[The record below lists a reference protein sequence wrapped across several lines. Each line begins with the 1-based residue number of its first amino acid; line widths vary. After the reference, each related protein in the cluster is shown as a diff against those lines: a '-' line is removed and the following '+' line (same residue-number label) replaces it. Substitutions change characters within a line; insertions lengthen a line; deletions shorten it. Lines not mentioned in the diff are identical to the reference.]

1 MVSKNNKRVFLE
13 KTKKRVL
20 KYSIKKLSVG
30 VASVLIGVGLVLGT
44 TELVKAQDEISP
56 SSPLETAISSV
67 QVGDKVA
74 SGNTFQENPG
84 YTKNYNFSDLQF
96 SPQELTG
103 DTLKGNTIGFEVY
116 GKHNIAASTKNWEI
130 RLQLDERLAKYVEKI
145 QVDPKKG
152 IGSSR
157 RTFVRIN
164 DSLGRPTNIWKVN
177 YIRASDGL
185 FAGAETTDTQTAPNG
200 VITFE
205 KSLDEIF
212 KEIGIDNLKTDRLM
226 YRIYLVSHQ
235 DDDKIVPGIDSTGYF
250 LTDSDDFYNS
260 LDVSENNPDQFKH
273 GSVSAKYEKPNTQT
287 KDGSG
292 STGANGAIIL
302 DHKLTKNYN
311 FSYSS
316 SAKGTPWYANYKIDE
331 RLVPYVAGIQMHMVQ
346 ADKVTYDVSFESG
359 TKVADLAIERR
370 EGHENYGIGSITNND
385 LTKLIDFANASPRP
399 VVIRYVLQ
407 LTKPLDEILEDM
419 KATAQVEE
427 NKPFGEDFIFDSWL
441 SDTNKKL
448 IQNTYGTGYYYL
460 QDIDGDGNPD
470 DKEESGDTN
479 PYIGKPELEEV
490 YDVDT
495 TVKRKVFIH
504 ELAGTGHKAQLVDK
518 EGTVLAEKTIAPN
531 EKDGAPISDT
541 VEFEFTG
548 VDSSKLIAKDELK
561 IQIVSPGFD
570 KPEEGSTVIKES
582 PKAVDKQTVVV
593 GFKPDAK
600 ESIRN
605 NKNLPED
612 AEYSWKTEP
621 DTSNVTDSTKGIVTV
636 KIGNRTFDV
645 DVEFA
650 VKASQAMEND
660 ATYVPIT
667 TTPETTVQSGKP
679 TFDKPDVPL
688 AKDAF
693 SISDVYNKDFG
704 NASVDA
710 NTGIV
715 TFTPAKGVGES
726 EPITGT
732 IPIKIVYQD
741 GSVGTTDLAVTVSKD
756 IYENPGENIPAGY
769 HKVTFTAGEGTSI
782 ESGTTVFAVKDGVS
796 LPEDKLPVLK
806 AKDGYTD
813 AKWPEEATQPITA
826 DDTEFVSSATKLDD
840 IIENPG
846 DNIPAGY
853 HKVTF
858 TAGEGTSIESGT
870 TVFAVKDGV
879 SLPEDKLPVLKA
891 KDGYT
896 DAKWPEEATQPITAD
911 DTEFVSSATKL
922 DDIIENPGDNI
933 PAGYHKV
940 TFTAG
945 EGTSIESGTTVFAVK
960 DGVSLPEDKL
970 PVLKAKDGY
979 TDAKWPEEATQP
991 ITADDTEFVS
1001 SATKLDDIIENPG
1014 ENIPAGYHKV
1024 TFTAGE
1030 GTSIESGTTVF
1041 AVKDGVSLPED
1052 KLPVLKAKDG
1062 YTDAK
1067 WPEEAT
1073 QPITADDTE
1082 FVSSATKLDDI
1093 IENPGDNIPAGY
1105 HKVTFTAGEGTSIE
1119 SGTTVFAVKDGVS
1132 LPEDKLPVLKA
1143 KDGYTDAKWPEE
1155 ATQPI
1160 TADDT
1165 EFVSSATKLDD
1176 IIENPGENI
1185 PAGYHKVTFTAGEGT
1200 SIESGTTVFA
1210 VKDGVSLPEDKLPV
1224 LKAKD
1229 GYTDAKWPEEAT
1241 QPITAD
1247 DTEFVSSATK
1257 LDDKSDADKYNPEG
1271 QKVTTELNKE
1281 PDAFEGI
1288 KNKEDL
1294 PKDTKYTW
1302 KEKVDV
1308 SAAGNKKGTVVVTYP
1323 DGSSDEVEVDVTV
1336 TDNRSDADKYEP
1348 TVEGEKVEVGGTVD
1362 LTDNVTN
1369 LPTLPEGTTVT
1380 DVTPGGTIDT
1390 NTPGNYEG
1398 VIEVTYP
1405 DGTKDTVKVPV
1416 EVTDNRSDADKYE
1429 PTVEGE
1435 KVEVGG
1441 TVDLTDNV
1449 TNLPTLPEGTT
1460 VTDVTPGGTI
1470 DTNTP
1475 GNYEG
1480 VIEVTYPDGTKDTV
1494 KVPVEVTDN
1503 RSDADKYTPMVEGEK
1518 VEVGGT
1524 VDLTDNVT
1532 NLPTL
1537 PEGTTVTDVTPG
1549 GTIDTNTPGN
1559 YEGVIEV
1566 TYPDGTKDTVKVPVE
1581 VTDNRSDADKYTP
1594 MVEGEKVE
1602 VGGTVD
1608 LTDNVTNLP
1617 TLPEGTT
1624 VTDVTPGGTIDTN
1637 TPGNYEGV
1645 IEVTYPDGT
1654 KDTVKVPVEVTDN
1667 RSDADKYEPTVEGE
1681 KVEVGGTVD
1690 LTDNVTNL
1698 PALPEGTT
1706 VTDVTPGGT
1715 IDTNTPGNYEGVIE
1729 VTYPDGTKDTV
1740 KVPVEVTD
1748 NRSDADKYEPTVEGE
1763 KVEVG
1768 GTVDLT
1774 DNVTNLPTLPEGT
1787 TVTDVTPGG
1796 TIDTNTPGN
1805 YEGVIEVTYPDGTKD
1820 TVKVPVEVTDNRSD
1834 ADKYT
1839 PMVEGEKVEVGGT
1852 VDLTDNVT
1860 NLPTLPEGT
1869 TVTDVTPGGTID
1881 TNTPGNYEG
1890 VIEVTYPDGT
1900 KDTVKVPVE
1909 VTDNRSDA
1917 DKYEPTVEGEK
1928 VEVGGTVDLTDNV
1941 TNLPALPEGTTV
1953 TDVTPGGTID
1963 TNTPGNYEGVIEVT
1977 YPDGTKDTVKVP
1989 VEVTDN
1995 RSDADKYE
2003 PTVEGE
2009 KVEIGGTV
2017 DLTDNVTNLPA
2028 LPEGTTVTDVTP
2040 GGTIDTNTPGNY
2052 EGVIEVTYPDGT
2064 KDTVKVPVE
2073 VTDNR
2078 SNADKYNPEGQK
2090 VTTDLNKEPDAS
2102 EGIKNKED
2110 LPKGTTYAW
2119 KEKVDVSTAG
2129 NKKGTI
2135 VVTYPDGSSD
2145 EVEVDVTVTDTR
2157 SDADK
2162 YNPEGQ
2168 KVTTDLNKEPDA
2180 SEGIKNKEDLPKGTT
2195 YTWKEKVDVSTAGN
2209 KKGTVVVTYP
2219 DGSKEE
2225 VEVTISVVDKKAPN
2239 KPQVDPITEGDQI
2252 VTGKTEPNAEVT
2264 VTLPDGSQHHG
2275 TADKNGNFTVKVPKL
2290 EAGTK
2295 VIVTATDESGNT
2307 SEPTN
2312 VVVSSNKKD
2321 SGKNGS
2327 KGSKTDNQGSNSNQD
2342 KNRGKSQSSKVFP
2355 KTGES
2360 DSNIF
2365 TISGGLIL
2373 LGTLGLLGYKN
2384 RKKENE

>member
-495 TVKRKVFIH
+495 TVKGKVFIH

-922 DDIIENPGDNI
+922 DD
-933 PAGYHKV
+933 
-940 TFTAG
+940 
-945 EGTSIESGTTVFAVK
+945 
-960 DGVSLPEDKL
+960 
-970 PVLKAKDGY
+970 
-979 TDAKWPEEATQP
+979 
-991 ITADDTEFVS
+991 
-1001 SATKLDDIIENPG
+1001 
-1014 ENIPAGYHKV
+1014 
-1024 TFTAGE
+1024 
-1030 GTSIESGTTVF
+1030 
-1041 AVKDGVSLPED
+1041 
-1052 KLPVLKAKDG
+1052 
-1062 YTDAK
+1062 
-1067 WPEEAT
+1067 
-1073 QPITADDTE
+1073 
-1082 FVSSATKLDDI
+1082 
-1093 IENPGDNIPAGY
+1093 
-1105 HKVTFTAGEGTSIE
+1105 
-1119 SGTTVFAVKDGVS
+1119 
-1132 LPEDKLPVLKA
+1132 
-1143 KDGYTDAKWPEE
+1143 
-1155 ATQPI
+1155 
-1160 TADDT
+1160 
-1165 EFVSSATKLDD
+1165 
-1176 IIENPGENI
+1176 
-1185 PAGYHKVTFTAGEGT
+1185 
-1200 SIESGTTVFA
+1200 
-1210 VKDGVSLPEDKLPV
+1210 
-1224 LKAKD
+1224 
-1229 GYTDAKWPEEAT
+1229 
-1241 QPITAD
+1241 
-1247 DTEFVSSATK
+1247 
-1257 LDDKSDADKYNPEG
+1257 KSDADKYNPEG

-1348 TVEGEKVEVGGTVD
+1348 TVEGEKVEVGGTVA

-1369 LPTLPEGTTVT
+1369 LPT
-1380 DVTPGGTIDT
+1380 
-1390 NTPGNYEG
+1390 
-1398 VIEVTYP
+1398 
-1405 DGTKDTVKVPV
+1405 
-1416 EVTDNRSDADKYE
+1416 
-1429 PTVEGE
+1429 
-1435 KVEVGG
+1435 
-1441 TVDLTDNV
+1441 
-1449 TNLPTLPEGTT
+1449 
-1460 VTDVTPGGTI
+1460 
-1470 DTNTP
+1470 
-1475 GNYEG
+1475 
-1480 VIEVTYPDGTKDTV
+1480 
-1494 KVPVEVTDN
+1494 
-1503 RSDADKYTPMVEGEK
+1503 
-1518 VEVGGT
+1518 
-1524 VDLTDNVT
+1524 
-1532 NLPTL
+1532 
-1537 PEGTTVTDVTPG
+1537 
-1549 GTIDTNTPGN
+1549 
-1559 YEGVIEV
+1559 
-1566 TYPDGTKDTVKVPVE
+1566 
-1581 VTDNRSDADKYTP
+1581 
-1594 MVEGEKVE
+1594 
-1602 VGGTVD
+1602 
-1608 LTDNVTNLP
+1608 
-1617 TLPEGTT
+1617 
-1624 VTDVTPGGTIDTN
+1624 
-1637 TPGNYEGV
+1637 
-1645 IEVTYPDGT
+1645 
-1654 KDTVKVPVEVTDN
+1654 
-1667 RSDADKYEPTVEGE
+1667 
-1681 KVEVGGTVD
+1681 
-1690 LTDNVTNL
+1690 
-1698 PALPEGTT
+1698 
-1706 VTDVTPGGT
+1706 
-1715 IDTNTPGNYEGVIE
+1715 
-1729 VTYPDGTKDTV
+1729 
-1740 KVPVEVTD
+1740 
-1748 NRSDADKYEPTVEGE
+1748 
-1763 KVEVG
+1763 
-1768 GTVDLT
+1768 
-1774 DNVTNLPTLPEGT
+1774 
-1787 TVTDVTPGG
+1787 
-1796 TIDTNTPGN
+1796 
-1805 YEGVIEVTYPDGTKD
+1805 
-1820 TVKVPVEVTDNRSD
+1820 
-1834 ADKYT
+1834 
-1839 PMVEGEKVEVGGT
+1839 
-1852 VDLTDNVT
+1852 
-1860 NLPTLPEGT
+1860 
-1869 TVTDVTPGGTID
+1869 
-1881 TNTPGNYEG
+1881 
-1890 VIEVTYPDGT
+1890 
-1900 KDTVKVPVE
+1900 
-1909 VTDNRSDA
+1909 
-1917 DKYEPTVEGEK
+1917 
-1928 VEVGGTVDLTDNV
+1928 
-1941 TNLPALPEGTTV
+1941 
-1953 TDVTPGGTID
+1953 
-1963 TNTPGNYEGVIEVT
+1963 
-1977 YPDGTKDTVKVP
+1977 
-1989 VEVTDN
+1989 
-1995 RSDADKYE
+1995 
-2003 PTVEGE
+2003 
-2009 KVEIGGTV
+2009 
-2017 DLTDNVTNLPA
+2017 

>member
-1 MVSKNNKRVFLE
+1 
-13 KTKKRVL
+13 
-20 KYSIKKLSVG
+20 
-30 VASVLIGVGLVLGT
+30 
-44 TELVKAQDEISP
+44 
-56 SSPLETAISSV
+56 
-67 QVGDKVA
+67 
-74 SGNTFQENPG
+74 
-84 YTKNYNFSDLQF
+84 
-96 SPQELTG
+96 
-103 DTLKGNTIGFEVY
+103 
-116 GKHNIAASTKNWEI
+116 
-130 RLQLDERLAKYVEKI
+130 
-145 QVDPKKG
+145 
-152 IGSSR
+152 
-157 RTFVRIN
+157 
-164 DSLGRPTNIWKVN
+164 
-177 YIRASDGL
+177 
-185 FAGAETTDTQTAPNG
+185 
-200 VITFE
+200 
-205 KSLDEIF
+205 
-212 KEIGIDNLKTDRLM
+212 
-226 YRIYLVSHQ
+226 
-235 DDDKIVPGIDSTGYF
+235 
-250 LTDSDDFYNS
+250 
-260 LDVSENNPDQFKH
+260 
-273 GSVSAKYEKPNTQT
+273 
-287 KDGSG
+287 
-292 STGANGAIIL
+292 
-302 DHKLTKNYN
+302 
-311 FSYSS
+311 
-316 SAKGTPWYANYKIDE
+316 
-331 RLVPYVAGIQMHMVQ
+331 
-346 ADKVTYDVSFESG
+346 
-359 TKVADLAIERR
+359 
-370 EGHENYGIGSITNND
+370 
-385 LTKLIDFANASPRP
+385 
-399 VVIRYVLQ
+399 
-407 LTKPLDEILEDM
+407 
-419 KATAQVEE
+419 
-427 NKPFGEDFIFDSWL
+427 
-441 SDTNKKL
+441 
-448 IQNTYGTGYYYL
+448 
-460 QDIDGDGNPD
+460 
-470 DKEESGDTN
+470 
-479 PYIGKPELEEV
+479 
-490 YDVDT
+490 
-495 TVKRKVFIH
+495 
-504 ELAGTGHKAQLVDK
+504 
-518 EGTVLAEKTIAPN
+518 
-531 EKDGAPISDT
+531 
-541 VEFEFTG
+541 
-548 VDSSKLIAKDELK
+548 
-561 IQIVSPGFD
+561 
-570 KPEEGSTVIKES
+570 
-582 PKAVDKQTVVV
+582 
-593 GFKPDAK
+593 
-600 ESIRN
+600 
-605 NKNLPED
+605 
-612 AEYSWKTEP
+612 
-621 DTSNVTDSTKGIVTV
+621 
-636 KIGNRTFDV
+636 
-645 DVEFA
+645 
-650 VKASQAMEND
+650 
-660 ATYVPIT
+660 
-667 TTPETTVQSGKP
+667 
-679 TFDKPDVPL
+679 
-688 AKDAF
+688 
-693 SISDVYNKDFG
+693 
-704 NASVDA
+704 
-710 NTGIV
+710 
-715 TFTPAKGVGES
+715 
-726 EPITGT
+726 
-732 IPIKIVYQD
+732 
-741 GSVGTTDLAVTVSKD
+741 
-756 IYENPGENIPAGY
+756 
-769 HKVTFTAGEGTSI
+769 
-782 ESGTTVFAVKDGVS
+782 
-796 LPEDKLPVLK
+796 
-806 AKDGYTD
+806 
-813 AKWPEEATQPITA
+813 
-826 DDTEFVSSATKLDD
+826 
-840 IIENPG
+840 
-846 DNIPAGY
+846 
-853 HKVTF
+853 
-858 TAGEGTSIESGT
+858 
-870 TVFAVKDGV
+870 
-879 SLPEDKLPVLKA
+879 
-891 KDGYT
+891 
-896 DAKWPEEATQPITAD
+896 
-911 DTEFVSSATKL
+911 
-922 DDIIENPGDNI
+922 
-933 PAGYHKV
+933 
-940 TFTAG
+940 
-945 EGTSIESGTTVFAVK
+945 
-960 DGVSLPEDKL
+960 
-970 PVLKAKDGY
+970 
-979 TDAKWPEEATQP
+979 
-991 ITADDTEFVS
+991 
-1001 SATKLDDIIENPG
+1001 
-1014 ENIPAGYHKV
+1014 
-1024 TFTAGE
+1024 
-1030 GTSIESGTTVF
+1030 
-1041 AVKDGVSLPED
+1041 
-1052 KLPVLKAKDG
+1052 
-1062 YTDAK
+1062 
-1067 WPEEAT
+1067 
-1073 QPITADDTE
+1073 
-1082 FVSSATKLDDI
+1082 
-1093 IENPGDNIPAGY
+1093 
-1105 HKVTFTAGEGTSIE
+1105 
-1119 SGTTVFAVKDGVS
+1119 DGVS

-1503 RSDADKYTPMVEGEK
+1503 RSDADKY
-1518 VEVGGT
+1518 
-1524 VDLTDNVT
+1524 
-1532 NLPTL
+1532 
-1537 PEGTTVTDVTPG
+1537 
-1549 GTIDTNTPGN
+1549 
-1559 YEGVIEV
+1559 
-1566 TYPDGTKDTVKVPVE
+1566 
-1581 VTDNRSDADKYTP
+1581 
-1594 MVEGEKVE
+1594 
-1602 VGGTVD
+1602 
-1608 LTDNVTNLP
+1608 
-1617 TLPEGTT
+1617 
-1624 VTDVTPGGTIDTN
+1624 
-1637 TPGNYEGV
+1637 
-1645 IEVTYPDGT
+1645 
-1654 KDTVKVPVEVTDN
+1654 
-1667 RSDADKYEPTVEGE
+1667 
-1681 KVEVGGTVD
+1681 
-1690 LTDNVTNL
+1690 
-1698 PALPEGTT
+1698 
-1706 VTDVTPGGT
+1706 
-1715 IDTNTPGNYEGVIE
+1715 
-1729 VTYPDGTKDTV
+1729 
-1740 KVPVEVTD
+1740 
-1748 NRSDADKYEPTVEGE
+1748 
-1763 KVEVG
+1763 
-1768 GTVDLT
+1768 
-1774 DNVTNLPTLPEGT
+1774 
-1787 TVTDVTPGG
+1787 
-1796 TIDTNTPGN
+1796 
-1805 YEGVIEVTYPDGTKD
+1805 
-1820 TVKVPVEVTDNRSD
+1820 
-1834 ADKYT
+1834 
-1839 PMVEGEKVEVGGT
+1839 
-1852 VDLTDNVT
+1852 
-1860 NLPTLPEGT
+1860 
-1869 TVTDVTPGGTID
+1869 
-1881 TNTPGNYEG
+1881 
-1890 VIEVTYPDGT
+1890 
-1900 KDTVKVPVE
+1900 
-1909 VTDNRSDA
+1909 
-1917 DKYEPTVEGEK
+1917 EPTVEGEK

-2078 SNADKYNPEGQK
+2078 SNADKYNPEGQKVTTDLNKEPDASEGIKNKEDLPKGTTYAWKEKVDVSTAGNKKGTIVVTYPDGSSDEVEVDVTVTDTRSDADKYNPEGQK

>member
-495 TVKRKVFIH
+495 TVKGKVFIH

-693 SISDVYNKDFG
+693 SISDVYNKYFG

-756 IYENPGENIPAGY
+756 IYENPGE
-769 HKVTFTAGEGTSI
+769 
-782 ESGTTVFAVKDGVS
+782 
-796 LPEDKLPVLK
+796 
-806 AKDGYTD
+806 
-813 AKWPEEATQPITA
+813 
-826 DDTEFVSSATKLDD
+826 
-840 IIENPG
+840 
-846 DNIPAGY
+846 
-853 HKVTF
+853 
-858 TAGEGTSIESGT
+858 
-870 TVFAVKDGV
+870 
-879 SLPEDKLPVLKA
+879 
-891 KDGYT
+891 
-896 DAKWPEEATQPITAD
+896 
-911 DTEFVSSATKL
+911 
-922 DDIIENPGDNI
+922 NI

-1763 KVEVG
+1763 KVE
-1768 GTVDLT
+1768 
-1774 DNVTNLPTLPEGT
+1774 
-1787 TVTDVTPGG
+1787 
-1796 TIDTNTPGN
+1796 
-1805 YEGVIEVTYPDGTKD
+1805 
-1820 TVKVPVEVTDNRSD
+1820 
-1834 ADKYT
+1834 
-1839 PMVEGEKVEVGGT
+1839 
-1852 VDLTDNVT
+1852 
-1860 NLPTLPEGT
+1860 
-1869 TVTDVTPGGTID
+1869 
-1881 TNTPGNYEG
+1881 
-1890 VIEVTYPDGT
+1890 
-1900 KDTVKVPVE
+1900 
-1909 VTDNRSDA
+1909 
-1917 DKYEPTVEGEK
+1917 
-1928 VEVGGTVDLTDNV
+1928 
-1941 TNLPALPEGTTV
+1941 
-1953 TDVTPGGTID
+1953 
-1963 TNTPGNYEGVIEVT
+1963 
-1977 YPDGTKDTVKVP
+1977 
-1989 VEVTDN
+1989 
-1995 RSDADKYE
+1995 
-2003 PTVEGE
+2003 
-2009 KVEIGGTV
+2009 IGGTV

-2110 LPKGTTYAW
+2110 LPKGTTYA
-2119 KEKVDVSTAG
+2119 
-2129 NKKGTI
+2129 
-2135 VVTYPDGSSD
+2135 
-2145 EVEVDVTVTDTR
+2145 
-2157 SDADK
+2157 
-2162 YNPEGQ
+2162 
-2168 KVTTDLNKEPDA
+2168 
-2180 SEGIKNKEDLPKGTT
+2180 
-2195 YTWKEKVDVSTAGN
+2195 WKEKVDVSTAGN

>member
-1 MVSKNNKRVFLE
+1 
-13 KTKKRVL
+13 
-20 KYSIKKLSVG
+20 
-30 VASVLIGVGLVLGT
+30 
-44 TELVKAQDEISP
+44 
-56 SSPLETAISSV
+56 
-67 QVGDKVA
+67 
-74 SGNTFQENPG
+74 
-84 YTKNYNFSDLQF
+84 
-96 SPQELTG
+96 
-103 DTLKGNTIGFEVY
+103 
-116 GKHNIAASTKNWEI
+116 
-130 RLQLDERLAKYVEKI
+130 
-145 QVDPKKG
+145 
-152 IGSSR
+152 
-157 RTFVRIN
+157 
-164 DSLGRPTNIWKVN
+164 
-177 YIRASDGL
+177 
-185 FAGAETTDTQTAPNG
+185 
-200 VITFE
+200 
-205 KSLDEIF
+205 
-212 KEIGIDNLKTDRLM
+212 
-226 YRIYLVSHQ
+226 
-235 DDDKIVPGIDSTGYF
+235 
-250 LTDSDDFYNS
+250 
-260 LDVSENNPDQFKH
+260 
-273 GSVSAKYEKPNTQT
+273 
-287 KDGSG
+287 
-292 STGANGAIIL
+292 
-302 DHKLTKNYN
+302 
-311 FSYSS
+311 
-316 SAKGTPWYANYKIDE
+316 
-331 RLVPYVAGIQMHMVQ
+331 
-346 ADKVTYDVSFESG
+346 
-359 TKVADLAIERR
+359 
-370 EGHENYGIGSITNND
+370 
-385 LTKLIDFANASPRP
+385 
-399 VVIRYVLQ
+399 
-407 LTKPLDEILEDM
+407 
-419 KATAQVEE
+419 
-427 NKPFGEDFIFDSWL
+427 
-441 SDTNKKL
+441 
-448 IQNTYGTGYYYL
+448 
-460 QDIDGDGNPD
+460 
-470 DKEESGDTN
+470 
-479 PYIGKPELEEV
+479 
-490 YDVDT
+490 
-495 TVKRKVFIH
+495 
-504 ELAGTGHKAQLVDK
+504 
-518 EGTVLAEKTIAPN
+518 
-531 EKDGAPISDT
+531 
-541 VEFEFTG
+541 
-548 VDSSKLIAKDELK
+548 
-561 IQIVSPGFD
+561 
-570 KPEEGSTVIKES
+570 
-582 PKAVDKQTVVV
+582 
-593 GFKPDAK
+593 
-600 ESIRN
+600 
-605 NKNLPED
+605 
-612 AEYSWKTEP
+612 
-621 DTSNVTDSTKGIVTV
+621 
-636 KIGNRTFDV
+636 
-645 DVEFA
+645 
-650 VKASQAMEND
+650 
-660 ATYVPIT
+660 
-667 TTPETTVQSGKP
+667 
-679 TFDKPDVPL
+679 
-688 AKDAF
+688 
-693 SISDVYNKDFG
+693 
-704 NASVDA
+704 
-710 NTGIV
+710 
-715 TFTPAKGVGES
+715 
-726 EPITGT
+726 
-732 IPIKIVYQD
+732 
-741 GSVGTTDLAVTVSKD
+741 
-756 IYENPGENIPAGY
+756 
-769 HKVTFTAGEGTSI
+769 
-782 ESGTTVFAVKDGVS
+782 
-796 LPEDKLPVLK
+796 
-806 AKDGYTD
+806 
-813 AKWPEEATQPITA
+813 
-826 DDTEFVSSATKLDD
+826 
-840 IIENPG
+840 
-846 DNIPAGY
+846 
-853 HKVTF
+853 
-858 TAGEGTSIESGT
+858 
-870 TVFAVKDGV
+870 
-879 SLPEDKLPVLKA
+879 
-891 KDGYT
+891 
-896 DAKWPEEATQPITAD
+896 
-911 DTEFVSSATKL
+911 
-922 DDIIENPGDNI
+922 
-933 PAGYHKV
+933 
-940 TFTAG
+940 
-945 EGTSIESGTTVFAVK
+945 
-960 DGVSLPEDKL
+960 
-970 PVLKAKDGY
+970 
-979 TDAKWPEEATQP
+979 
-991 ITADDTEFVS
+991 
-1001 SATKLDDIIENPG
+1001 
-1014 ENIPAGYHKV
+1014 
-1024 TFTAGE
+1024 
-1030 GTSIESGTTVF
+1030 
-1041 AVKDGVSLPED
+1041 
-1052 KLPVLKAKDG
+1052 
-1062 YTDAK
+1062 
-1067 WPEEAT
+1067 
-1073 QPITADDTE
+1073 
-1082 FVSSATKLDDI
+1082 
-1093 IENPGDNIPAGY
+1093 
-1105 HKVTFTAGEGTSIE
+1105 
-1119 SGTTVFAVKDGVS
+1119 
-1132 LPEDKLPVLKA
+1132 A

-1348 TVEGEKVEVGGTVD
+1348 T
-1362 LTDNVTN
+1362 
-1369 LPTLPEGTTVT
+1369 
-1380 DVTPGGTIDT
+1380 
-1390 NTPGNYEG
+1390 
-1398 VIEVTYP
+1398 
-1405 DGTKDTVKVPV
+1405 
-1416 EVTDNRSDADKYE
+1416 
-1429 PTVEGE
+1429 
-1435 KVEVGG
+1435 
-1441 TVDLTDNV
+1441 
-1449 TNLPTLPEGTT
+1449 
-1460 VTDVTPGGTI
+1460 
-1470 DTNTP
+1470 
-1475 GNYEG
+1475 
-1480 VIEVTYPDGTKDTV
+1480 
-1494 KVPVEVTDN
+1494 
-1503 RSDADKYTPMVEGEK
+1503 
-1518 VEVGGT
+1518 
-1524 VDLTDNVT
+1524 
-1532 NLPTL
+1532 
-1537 PEGTTVTDVTPG
+1537 
-1549 GTIDTNTPGN
+1549 
-1559 YEGVIEV
+1559 
-1566 TYPDGTKDTVKVPVE
+1566 
-1581 VTDNRSDADKYTP
+1581 
-1594 MVEGEKVE
+1594 
-1602 VGGTVD
+1602 
-1608 LTDNVTNLP
+1608 
-1617 TLPEGTT
+1617 
-1624 VTDVTPGGTIDTN
+1624 
-1637 TPGNYEGV
+1637 
-1645 IEVTYPDGT
+1645 
-1654 KDTVKVPVEVTDN
+1654 
-1667 RSDADKYEPTVEGE
+1667 
-1681 KVEVGGTVD
+1681 
-1690 LTDNVTNL
+1690 
-1698 PALPEGTT
+1698 
-1706 VTDVTPGGT
+1706 
-1715 IDTNTPGNYEGVIE
+1715 
-1729 VTYPDGTKDTV
+1729 
-1740 KVPVEVTD
+1740 
-1748 NRSDADKYEPTVEGE
+1748 
-1763 KVEVG
+1763 
-1768 GTVDLT
+1768 
-1774 DNVTNLPTLPEGT
+1774 
-1787 TVTDVTPGG
+1787 
-1796 TIDTNTPGN
+1796 
-1805 YEGVIEVTYPDGTKD
+1805 
-1820 TVKVPVEVTDNRSD
+1820 
-1834 ADKYT
+1834 
-1839 PMVEGEKVEVGGT
+1839 VEGEKVEVGGT

>member
-30 VASVLIGVGLVLGT
+30 VASVLVGVGLVLGT
-44 TELVKAQDEISP
+44 TELVQAQDEISP
-56 SSPLETAISSV
+56 STPLETAISSV

-273 GSVSAKYEKPNTQT
+273 GSVSAKYEEPNTQT

-311 FSYSS
+311 FSYSA

-359 TKVADLAIERR
+359 KKVADLAIERR
-370 EGHENYGIGSITNND
+370 KDHENYGVGSITDND

-495 TVKRKVFIH
+495 TVKGKVFIH

-693 SISDVYNKDFG
+693 SILDVYNKDFG

-756 IYENPGENIPAGY
+756 IY
-769 HKVTFTAGEGTSI
+769 
-782 ESGTTVFAVKDGVS
+782 
-796 LPEDKLPVLK
+796 
-806 AKDGYTD
+806 
-813 AKWPEEATQPITA
+813 
-826 DDTEFVSSATKLDD
+826 
-840 IIENPG
+840 
-846 DNIPAGY
+846 
-853 HKVTF
+853 
-858 TAGEGTSIESGT
+858 
-870 TVFAVKDGV
+870 
-879 SLPEDKLPVLKA
+879 
-891 KDGYT
+891 
-896 DAKWPEEATQPITAD
+896 
-911 DTEFVSSATKL
+911 
-922 DDIIENPGDNI
+922 
-933 PAGYHKV
+933 
-940 TFTAG
+940 
-945 EGTSIESGTTVFAVK
+945 
-960 DGVSLPEDKL
+960 
-970 PVLKAKDGY
+970 
-979 TDAKWPEEATQP
+979 
-991 ITADDTEFVS
+991 
-1001 SATKLDDIIENPG
+1001 
-1014 ENIPAGYHKV
+1014 
-1024 TFTAGE
+1024 
-1030 GTSIESGTTVF
+1030 
-1041 AVKDGVSLPED
+1041 
-1052 KLPVLKAKDG
+1052 
-1062 YTDAK
+1062 
-1067 WPEEAT
+1067 
-1073 QPITADDTE
+1073 
-1082 FVSSATKLDDI
+1082 
-1093 IENPGDNIPAGY
+1093 
-1105 HKVTFTAGEGTSIE
+1105 
-1119 SGTTVFAVKDGVS
+1119 
-1132 LPEDKLPVLKA
+1132 
-1143 KDGYTDAKWPEE
+1143 
-1155 ATQPI
+1155 
-1160 TADDT
+1160 
-1165 EFVSSATKLDD
+1165 
-1176 IIENPGENI
+1176 ENPGENI

-1369 LPTLPEGTTVT
+1369 LPTVPEGTTVT
-1380 DVTPGGTIDT
+1380 DVTPDGTIDT

-1416 EVTDNRSDADKYE
+1416 EVTDN
-1429 PTVEGE
+1429 
-1435 KVEVGG
+1435 
-1441 TVDLTDNV
+1441 
-1449 TNLPTLPEGTT
+1449 
-1460 VTDVTPGGTI
+1460 
-1470 DTNTP
+1470 
-1475 GNYEG
+1475 
-1480 VIEVTYPDGTKDTV
+1480 
-1494 KVPVEVTDN
+1494 
-1503 RSDADKYTPMVEGEK
+1503 
-1518 VEVGGT
+1518 
-1524 VDLTDNVT
+1524 
-1532 NLPTL
+1532 
-1537 PEGTTVTDVTPG
+1537 
-1549 GTIDTNTPGN
+1549 
-1559 YEGVIEV
+1559 
-1566 TYPDGTKDTVKVPVE
+1566 
-1581 VTDNRSDADKYTP
+1581 
-1594 MVEGEKVE
+1594 
-1602 VGGTVD
+1602 
-1608 LTDNVTNLP
+1608 
-1617 TLPEGTT
+1617 
-1624 VTDVTPGGTIDTN
+1624 
-1637 TPGNYEGV
+1637 
-1645 IEVTYPDGT
+1645 
-1654 KDTVKVPVEVTDN
+1654 
-1667 RSDADKYEPTVEGE
+1667 
-1681 KVEVGGTVD
+1681 
-1690 LTDNVTNL
+1690 
-1698 PALPEGTT
+1698 
-1706 VTDVTPGGT
+1706 
-1715 IDTNTPGNYEGVIE
+1715 
-1729 VTYPDGTKDTV
+1729 
-1740 KVPVEVTD
+1740 
-1748 NRSDADKYEPTVEGE
+1748 
-1763 KVEVG
+1763 
-1768 GTVDLT
+1768 
-1774 DNVTNLPTLPEGT
+1774 
-1787 TVTDVTPGG
+1787 
-1796 TIDTNTPGN
+1796 
-1805 YEGVIEVTYPDGTKD
+1805 
-1820 TVKVPVEVTDNRSD
+1820 
-1834 ADKYT
+1834 
-1839 PMVEGEKVEVGGT
+1839 
-1852 VDLTDNVT
+1852 
-1860 NLPTLPEGT
+1860 
-1869 TVTDVTPGGTID
+1869 
-1881 TNTPGNYEG
+1881 
-1890 VIEVTYPDGT
+1890 
-1900 KDTVKVPVE
+1900 
-1909 VTDNRSDA
+1909 
-1917 DKYEPTVEGEK
+1917 
-1928 VEVGGTVDLTDNV
+1928 
-1941 TNLPALPEGTTV
+1941 
-1953 TDVTPGGTID
+1953 
-1963 TNTPGNYEGVIEVT
+1963 
-1977 YPDGTKDTVKVP
+1977 
-1989 VEVTDN
+1989 
-1995 RSDADKYE
+1995 
-2003 PTVEGE
+2003 
-2009 KVEIGGTV
+2009 
-2017 DLTDNVTNLPA
+2017 
-2028 LPEGTTVTDVTP
+2028 
-2040 GGTIDTNTPGNY
+2040 
-2052 EGVIEVTYPDGT
+2052 
-2064 KDTVKVPVE
+2064 
-2073 VTDNR
+2073 
-2078 SNADKYNPEGQK
+2078 
-2090 VTTDLNKEPDAS
+2090 
-2102 EGIKNKED
+2102 
-2110 LPKGTTYAW
+2110 
-2119 KEKVDVSTAG
+2119 
-2129 NKKGTI
+2129 
-2135 VVTYPDGSSD
+2135 
-2145 EVEVDVTVTDTR
+2145 R

-2209 KKGTVVVTYP
+2209 KKGIVVVTYP

-2225 VEVTISVVDKKAPN
+2225 VEVTISVEDKKAPN

-2264 VTLPDGSQHHG
+2264 VTLPNGSQYHG

-2312 VVVSSNKKD
+2312 VVVSSNEKD
-2321 SGKNGS
+2321 SEKAVS
-2327 KGSKTDNQGSNSNQD
+2327 KDNKTDNQGSKQN
-2342 KNRGKSQSSKVFP
+2342 KNRGKSSPQKQSSKAYP
-2355 KTGES
+2355 KTGEI

>member
-30 VASVLIGVGLVLGT
+30 VASVLVGVGLVLGT
-44 TELVKAQDEISP
+44 TELVQAQDEISP
-56 SSPLETAISSV
+56 STPLETAISSV

-200 VITFE
+200 VFTFE

-273 GSVSAKYEKPNTQT
+273 GSVSAKYEEPNTQT

-311 FSYSS
+311 FSYSA

-359 TKVADLAIERR
+359 KKVADLAIERR
-370 EGHENYGIGSITNND
+370 KDHENYGVGSITDND

-495 TVKRKVFIH
+495 TVKGKVFIH

-693 SISDVYNKDFG
+693 SILDVYNKDFG

-840 IIENPG
+840 
-846 DNIPAGY
+846 
-853 HKVTF
+853 
-858 TAGEGTSIESGT
+858 
-870 TVFAVKDGV
+870 
-879 SLPEDKLPVLKA
+879 
-891 KDGYT
+891 
-896 DAKWPEEATQPITAD
+896 
-911 DTEFVSSATKL
+911 
-922 DDIIENPGDNI
+922 
-933 PAGYHKV
+933 
-940 TFTAG
+940 
-945 EGTSIESGTTVFAVK
+945 
-960 DGVSLPEDKL
+960 
-970 PVLKAKDGY
+970 
-979 TDAKWPEEATQP
+979 
-991 ITADDTEFVS
+991 
-1001 SATKLDDIIENPG
+1001 
-1014 ENIPAGYHKV
+1014 
-1024 TFTAGE
+1024 
-1030 GTSIESGTTVF
+1030 
-1041 AVKDGVSLPED
+1041 
-1052 KLPVLKAKDG
+1052 
-1062 YTDAK
+1062 
-1067 WPEEAT
+1067 
-1073 QPITADDTE
+1073 
-1082 FVSSATKLDDI
+1082 
-1093 IENPGDNIPAGY
+1093 
-1105 HKVTFTAGEGTSIE
+1105 
-1119 SGTTVFAVKDGVS
+1119 
-1132 LPEDKLPVLKA
+1132 
-1143 KDGYTDAKWPEE
+1143 
-1155 ATQPI
+1155 
-1160 TADDT
+1160 
-1165 EFVSSATKLDD
+1165 
-1176 IIENPGENI
+1176 
-1185 PAGYHKVTFTAGEGT
+1185 
-1200 SIESGTTVFA
+1200 
-1210 VKDGVSLPEDKLPV
+1210 
-1224 LKAKD
+1224 
-1229 GYTDAKWPEEAT
+1229 
-1241 QPITAD
+1241 
-1247 DTEFVSSATK
+1247 
-1257 LDDKSDADKYNPEG
+1257 KSDADKYNPEG

-1281 PDAFEGI
+1281 PDASEGI

-1380 DVTPGGTIDT
+1380 DVTPDGTIDT

-1416 EVTDNRSDADKYE
+1416 EVTDN
-1429 PTVEGE
+1429 
-1435 KVEVGG
+1435 
-1441 TVDLTDNV
+1441 
-1449 TNLPTLPEGTT
+1449 
-1460 VTDVTPGGTI
+1460 
-1470 DTNTP
+1470 
-1475 GNYEG
+1475 
-1480 VIEVTYPDGTKDTV
+1480 
-1494 KVPVEVTDN
+1494 
-1503 RSDADKYTPMVEGEK
+1503 
-1518 VEVGGT
+1518 
-1524 VDLTDNVT
+1524 
-1532 NLPTL
+1532 
-1537 PEGTTVTDVTPG
+1537 
-1549 GTIDTNTPGN
+1549 
-1559 YEGVIEV
+1559 
-1566 TYPDGTKDTVKVPVE
+1566 
-1581 VTDNRSDADKYTP
+1581 
-1594 MVEGEKVE
+1594 
-1602 VGGTVD
+1602 
-1608 LTDNVTNLP
+1608 
-1617 TLPEGTT
+1617 
-1624 VTDVTPGGTIDTN
+1624 
-1637 TPGNYEGV
+1637 
-1645 IEVTYPDGT
+1645 
-1654 KDTVKVPVEVTDN
+1654 
-1667 RSDADKYEPTVEGE
+1667 
-1681 KVEVGGTVD
+1681 
-1690 LTDNVTNL
+1690 
-1698 PALPEGTT
+1698 
-1706 VTDVTPGGT
+1706 
-1715 IDTNTPGNYEGVIE
+1715 
-1729 VTYPDGTKDTV
+1729 
-1740 KVPVEVTD
+1740 
-1748 NRSDADKYEPTVEGE
+1748 
-1763 KVEVG
+1763 
-1768 GTVDLT
+1768 
-1774 DNVTNLPTLPEGT
+1774 
-1787 TVTDVTPGG
+1787 
-1796 TIDTNTPGN
+1796 
-1805 YEGVIEVTYPDGTKD
+1805 
-1820 TVKVPVEVTDNRSD
+1820 
-1834 ADKYT
+1834 
-1839 PMVEGEKVEVGGT
+1839 
-1852 VDLTDNVT
+1852 
-1860 NLPTLPEGT
+1860 
-1869 TVTDVTPGGTID
+1869 
-1881 TNTPGNYEG
+1881 
-1890 VIEVTYPDGT
+1890 
-1900 KDTVKVPVE
+1900 
-1909 VTDNRSDA
+1909 
-1917 DKYEPTVEGEK
+1917 
-1928 VEVGGTVDLTDNV
+1928 
-1941 TNLPALPEGTTV
+1941 
-1953 TDVTPGGTID
+1953 
-1963 TNTPGNYEGVIEVT
+1963 
-1977 YPDGTKDTVKVP
+1977 
-1989 VEVTDN
+1989 
-1995 RSDADKYE
+1995 
-2003 PTVEGE
+2003 
-2009 KVEIGGTV
+2009 
-2017 DLTDNVTNLPA
+2017 
-2028 LPEGTTVTDVTP
+2028 
-2040 GGTIDTNTPGNY
+2040 
-2052 EGVIEVTYPDGT
+2052 
-2064 KDTVKVPVE
+2064 
-2073 VTDNR
+2073 
-2078 SNADKYNPEGQK
+2078 
-2090 VTTDLNKEPDAS
+2090 
-2102 EGIKNKED
+2102 
-2110 LPKGTTYAW
+2110 
-2119 KEKVDVSTAG
+2119 
-2129 NKKGTI
+2129 
-2135 VVTYPDGSSD
+2135 
-2145 EVEVDVTVTDTR
+2145 R

-2209 KKGTVVVTYP
+2209 KKGIVVVTYP

-2225 VEVTISVVDKKAPN
+2225 VEVTISVEDKKAPN

-2264 VTLPDGSQHHG
+2264 VTLPNGSQYHG

-2312 VVVSSNKKD
+2312 VVVSSNEKD
-2321 SGKNGS
+2321 SEKAVS
-2327 KGSKTDNQGSNSNQD
+2327 KDNKTDNQGSKQN
-2342 KNRGKSQSSKVFP
+2342 KNRGKSSPQK
-2355 KTGES
+2355 
-2360 DSNIF
+2360 
-2365 TISGGLIL
+2365 LIL
-2373 LGTLGLLGYKN
+2373 RRERLIVISLLLVVV
-2384 RKKENE
+2384 

>member
-495 TVKRKVFIH
+495 TVKGKVFIH

-756 IYENPGENIPAGY
+756 IY
-769 HKVTFTAGEGTSI
+769 
-782 ESGTTVFAVKDGVS
+782 
-796 LPEDKLPVLK
+796 
-806 AKDGYTD
+806 
-813 AKWPEEATQPITA
+813 
-826 DDTEFVSSATKLDD
+826 
-840 IIENPG
+840 
-846 DNIPAGY
+846 
-853 HKVTF
+853 
-858 TAGEGTSIESGT
+858 
-870 TVFAVKDGV
+870 
-879 SLPEDKLPVLKA
+879 
-891 KDGYT
+891 
-896 DAKWPEEATQPITAD
+896 
-911 DTEFVSSATKL
+911 
-922 DDIIENPGDNI
+922 
-933 PAGYHKV
+933 
-940 TFTAG
+940 
-945 EGTSIESGTTVFAVK
+945 
-960 DGVSLPEDKL
+960 
-970 PVLKAKDGY
+970 
-979 TDAKWPEEATQP
+979 
-991 ITADDTEFVS
+991 
-1001 SATKLDDIIENPG
+1001 ENPG

-1503 RSDADKYTPMVEGEK
+1503 RSDADKY
-1518 VEVGGT
+1518 
-1524 VDLTDNVT
+1524 
-1532 NLPTL
+1532 
-1537 PEGTTVTDVTPG
+1537 
-1549 GTIDTNTPGN
+1549 
-1559 YEGVIEV
+1559 
-1566 TYPDGTKDTVKVPVE
+1566 
-1581 VTDNRSDADKYTP
+1581 
-1594 MVEGEKVE
+1594 
-1602 VGGTVD
+1602 
-1608 LTDNVTNLP
+1608 
-1617 TLPEGTT
+1617 
-1624 VTDVTPGGTIDTN
+1624 
-1637 TPGNYEGV
+1637 
-1645 IEVTYPDGT
+1645 
-1654 KDTVKVPVEVTDN
+1654 
-1667 RSDADKYEPTVEGE
+1667 
-1681 KVEVGGTVD
+1681 
-1690 LTDNVTNL
+1690 
-1698 PALPEGTT
+1698 
-1706 VTDVTPGGT
+1706 
-1715 IDTNTPGNYEGVIE
+1715 
-1729 VTYPDGTKDTV
+1729 
-1740 KVPVEVTD
+1740 
-1748 NRSDADKYEPTVEGE
+1748 
-1763 KVEVG
+1763 
-1768 GTVDLT
+1768 
-1774 DNVTNLPTLPEGT
+1774 
-1787 TVTDVTPGG
+1787 
-1796 TIDTNTPGN
+1796 
-1805 YEGVIEVTYPDGTKD
+1805 
-1820 TVKVPVEVTDNRSD
+1820 
-1834 ADKYT
+1834 
-1839 PMVEGEKVEVGGT
+1839 
-1852 VDLTDNVT
+1852 
-1860 NLPTLPEGT
+1860 
-1869 TVTDVTPGGTID
+1869 
-1881 TNTPGNYEG
+1881 
-1890 VIEVTYPDGT
+1890 
-1900 KDTVKVPVE
+1900 
-1909 VTDNRSDA
+1909 
-1917 DKYEPTVEGEK
+1917 
-1928 VEVGGTVDLTDNV
+1928 
-1941 TNLPALPEGTTV
+1941 
-1953 TDVTPGGTID
+1953 
-1963 TNTPGNYEGVIEVT
+1963 
-1977 YPDGTKDTVKVP
+1977 
-1989 VEVTDN
+1989 
-1995 RSDADKYE
+1995 E

>member
-103 DTLKGNTIGFEVY
+103 DTLKGNAIGFEVY

-495 TVKRKVFIH
+495 TVKGKVFIH

-1052 KLPVLKAKDG
+1052 KLPVL
-1062 YTDAK
+1062 
-1067 WPEEAT
+1067 E
-1073 QPITADDTE
+1073 
-1082 FVSSATKLDDI
+1082 
-1093 IENPGDNIPAGY
+1093 
-1105 HKVTFTAGEGTSIE
+1105 
-1119 SGTTVFAVKDGVS
+1119 
-1132 LPEDKLPVLKA
+1132 
-1143 KDGYTDAKWPEE
+1143 
-1155 ATQPI
+1155 
-1160 TADDT
+1160 
-1165 EFVSSATKLDD
+1165 
-1176 IIENPGENI
+1176 
-1185 PAGYHKVTFTAGEGT
+1185 
-1200 SIESGTTVFA
+1200 
-1210 VKDGVSLPEDKLPV
+1210 
-1224 LKAKD
+1224 AKD

-1503 RSDADKYTPMVEGEK
+1503 RSDADKYTPM
-1518 VEVGGT
+1518 
-1524 VDLTDNVT
+1524 
-1532 NLPTL
+1532 
-1537 PEGTTVTDVTPG
+1537 
-1549 GTIDTNTPGN
+1549 
-1559 YEGVIEV
+1559 
-1566 TYPDGTKDTVKVPVE
+1566 
-1581 VTDNRSDADKYTP
+1581 
-1594 MVEGEKVE
+1594 
-1602 VGGTVD
+1602 
-1608 LTDNVTNLP
+1608 
-1617 TLPEGTT
+1617 
-1624 VTDVTPGGTIDTN
+1624 
-1637 TPGNYEGV
+1637 
-1645 IEVTYPDGT
+1645 
-1654 KDTVKVPVEVTDN
+1654 
-1667 RSDADKYEPTVEGE
+1667 
-1681 KVEVGGTVD
+1681 
-1690 LTDNVTNL
+1690 
-1698 PALPEGTT
+1698 
-1706 VTDVTPGGT
+1706 
-1715 IDTNTPGNYEGVIE
+1715 
-1729 VTYPDGTKDTV
+1729 
-1740 KVPVEVTD
+1740 
-1748 NRSDADKYEPTVEGE
+1748 VEGE

>member
-495 TVKRKVFIH
+495 TVKGKVFIH

-922 DDIIENPGDNI
+922 DDIIENPG
-933 PAGYHKV
+933 
-940 TFTAG
+940 
-945 EGTSIESGTTVFAVK
+945 
-960 DGVSLPEDKL
+960 
-970 PVLKAKDGY
+970 
-979 TDAKWPEEATQP
+979 
-991 ITADDTEFVS
+991 
-1001 SATKLDDIIENPG
+1001 
-1014 ENIPAGYHKV
+1014 ENIPAGYR
-1024 TFTAGE
+1024 
-1030 GTSIESGTTVF
+1030 
-1041 AVKDGVSLPED
+1041 
-1052 KLPVLKAKDG
+1052 
-1062 YTDAK
+1062 
-1067 WPEEAT
+1067 
-1073 QPITADDTE
+1073 
-1082 FVSSATKLDDI
+1082 
-1093 IENPGDNIPAGY
+1093 
-1105 HKVTFTAGEGTSIE
+1105 
-1119 SGTTVFAVKDGVS
+1119 
-1132 LPEDKLPVLKA
+1132 
-1143 KDGYTDAKWPEE
+1143 
-1155 ATQPI
+1155 
-1160 TADDT
+1160 
-1165 EFVSSATKLDD
+1165 
-1176 IIENPGENI
+1176 
-1185 PAGYHKVTFTAGEGT
+1185 KVTFTAGEGT

-1429 PTVEGE
+1429 PT
-1435 KVEVGG
+1435 
-1441 TVDLTDNV
+1441 
-1449 TNLPTLPEGTT
+1449 
-1460 VTDVTPGGTI
+1460 
-1470 DTNTP
+1470 
-1475 GNYEG
+1475 
-1480 VIEVTYPDGTKDTV
+1480 
-1494 KVPVEVTDN
+1494 
-1503 RSDADKYTPMVEGEK
+1503 
-1518 VEVGGT
+1518 
-1524 VDLTDNVT
+1524 
-1532 NLPTL
+1532 
-1537 PEGTTVTDVTPG
+1537 
-1549 GTIDTNTPGN
+1549 
-1559 YEGVIEV
+1559 
-1566 TYPDGTKDTVKVPVE
+1566 
-1581 VTDNRSDADKYTP
+1581 
-1594 MVEGEKVE
+1594 
-1602 VGGTVD
+1602 
-1608 LTDNVTNLP
+1608 
-1617 TLPEGTT
+1617 
-1624 VTDVTPGGTIDTN
+1624 
-1637 TPGNYEGV
+1637 
-1645 IEVTYPDGT
+1645 
-1654 KDTVKVPVEVTDN
+1654 
-1667 RSDADKYEPTVEGE
+1667 
-1681 KVEVGGTVD
+1681 
-1690 LTDNVTNL
+1690 
-1698 PALPEGTT
+1698 
-1706 VTDVTPGGT
+1706 
-1715 IDTNTPGNYEGVIE
+1715 
-1729 VTYPDGTKDTV
+1729 
-1740 KVPVEVTD
+1740 
-1748 NRSDADKYEPTVEGE
+1748 
-1763 KVEVG
+1763 
-1768 GTVDLT
+1768 
-1774 DNVTNLPTLPEGT
+1774 
-1787 TVTDVTPGG
+1787 
-1796 TIDTNTPGN
+1796 
-1805 YEGVIEVTYPDGTKD
+1805 
-1820 TVKVPVEVTDNRSD
+1820 
-1834 ADKYT
+1834 
-1839 PMVEGEKVEVGGT
+1839 VEGEKVEVGGT

>member
-495 TVKRKVFIH
+495 TVKGKVFIH

-922 DDIIENPGDNI
+922 DDIIENPGD
-933 PAGYHKV
+933 
-940 TFTAG
+940 
-945 EGTSIESGTTVFAVK
+945 
-960 DGVSLPEDKL
+960 
-970 PVLKAKDGY
+970 
-979 TDAKWPEEATQP
+979 
-991 ITADDTEFVS
+991 
-1001 SATKLDDIIENPG
+1001 
-1014 ENIPAGYHKV
+1014 NIPAGYHKV

-1763 KVEVG
+1763 KVEIG

-1774 DNVTNLPTLPEGT
+1774 DNVTNLPALPEGT

>member
-30 VASVLIGVGLVLGT
+30 VASVLVGVGLVLGT

-56 SSPLETAISSV
+56 STPLETAISSV

-273 GSVSAKYEKPNTQT
+273 GSVSAKYEEPNTQT

-311 FSYSS
+311 FSYSA

-359 TKVADLAIERR
+359 KKVADLAIERR
-370 EGHENYGIGSITNND
+370 KDHENYGVGSITDND

-399 VVIRYVLQ
+399 VVVRYVLQ
-407 LTKPLDEILEDM
+407 LTKPLDEILKEM
-419 KATAQVEE
+419 KTAAQVEGNE
-427 NKPFGEDFIFDSWL
+427 PFGEDFIFDCWL

-495 TVKRKVFIH
+495 TVKGKVFIH

-518 EGTVLAEKTIAPN
+518 EGNVLAEKDIAPN
-531 EKDGAPISDT
+531 EKDGAPVSGT
-541 VEFEFTG
+541 VDFEFTG

-561 IQIVSPGFD
+561 VQIVSTGFD
-570 KPEEGSTVIKES
+570 KAEEGSTIIKES
-582 PKAVDKQTVVV
+582 PKAIDKQTVVV

-605 NKNLPED
+605 NQSLPD
-612 AEYSWKTEP
+612 NATYSWKTEP
-621 DTSNVTDSTKGIVTV
+621 DTSKATDNTKGVVTV
-636 KIGNRTFDV
+636 TIGNRTFDV
-645 DVEFA
+645 AVEFA
-650 VKASQAMEND
+650 VEASQAMENN
-660 ATYVPIT
+660 ATYDAIET
-667 TTPETTVQSGKP
+667 QPETTVQSGKP
-679 TFDKPDVPL
+679 KFDKDDVRLSNNPFAIDDTFDETQGKVTIDS
-688 AKDAF
+688 A
-693 SISDVYNKDFG
+693 
-704 NASVDA
+704 
-710 NTGIV
+710 TGEV
-715 TFTPAKGVGES
+715 TFTPEKGIGEDK
-726 EPITGT
+726 PTKVT
-732 IPIKIVYQD
+732 IPVSVTYED
-741 GSVGTTDLAVTVSKD
+741 GSVGKTELIVTVGK
-756 IYENPGENIPAGY
+756 G
-769 HKVTFTAGEGTSI
+769 
-782 ESGTTVFAVKDGVS
+782 
-796 LPEDKLPVLK
+796 
-806 AKDGYTD
+806 
-813 AKWPEEATQPITA
+813 
-826 DDTEFVSSATKLDD
+826 

-896 DAKWPEEATQPITAD
+896 DAKWPEEATQPIKAD

-922 DDIIENPGDNI
+922 DDIIENPGD
-933 PAGYHKV
+933 
-940 TFTAG
+940 
-945 EGTSIESGTTVFAVK
+945 
-960 DGVSLPEDKL
+960 
-970 PVLKAKDGY
+970 
-979 TDAKWPEEATQP
+979 
-991 ITADDTEFVS
+991 
-1001 SATKLDDIIENPG
+1001 
-1014 ENIPAGYHKV
+1014 
-1024 TFTAGE
+1024 
-1030 GTSIESGTTVF
+1030 
-1041 AVKDGVSLPED
+1041 
-1052 KLPVLKAKDG
+1052 
-1062 YTDAK
+1062 
-1067 WPEEAT
+1067 
-1073 QPITADDTE
+1073 
-1082 FVSSATKLDDI
+1082 
-1093 IENPGDNIPAGY
+1093 
-1105 HKVTFTAGEGTSIE
+1105 
-1119 SGTTVFAVKDGVS
+1119 
-1132 LPEDKLPVLKA
+1132 
-1143 KDGYTDAKWPEE
+1143 
-1155 ATQPI
+1155 
-1160 TADDT
+1160 
-1165 EFVSSATKLDD
+1165 
-1176 IIENPGENI
+1176 NI

-1281 PDAFEGI
+1281 PDASEAI
-1288 KNKEDL
+1288 KNKKDL

-1308 SAAGNKKGTVVVTYP
+1308 STAGNKKGTVVVKYP
-1323 DGSSDEVEVDVTV
+1323 DGSSDEVEVDVT
-1336 TDNRSDADKYEP
+1336 
-1348 TVEGEKVEVGGTVD
+1348 
-1362 LTDNVTN
+1362 
-1369 LPTLPEGTTVT
+1369 
-1380 DVTPGGTIDT
+1380 
-1390 NTPGNYEG
+1390 
-1398 VIEVTYP
+1398 
-1405 DGTKDTVKVPV
+1405 
-1416 EVTDNRSDADKYE
+1416 
-1429 PTVEGE
+1429 
-1435 KVEVGG
+1435 
-1441 TVDLTDNV
+1441 
-1449 TNLPTLPEGTT
+1449 
-1460 VTDVTPGGTI
+1460 
-1470 DTNTP
+1470 
-1475 GNYEG
+1475 
-1480 VIEVTYPDGTKDTV
+1480 
-1494 KVPVEVTDN
+1494 
-1503 RSDADKYTPMVEGEK
+1503 
-1518 VEVGGT
+1518 
-1524 VDLTDNVT
+1524 
-1532 NLPTL
+1532 
-1537 PEGTTVTDVTPG
+1537 
-1549 GTIDTNTPGN
+1549 
-1559 YEGVIEV
+1559 
-1566 TYPDGTKDTVKVPVE
+1566 
-1581 VTDNRSDADKYTP
+1581 
-1594 MVEGEKVE
+1594 
-1602 VGGTVD
+1602 
-1608 LTDNVTNLP
+1608 
-1617 TLPEGTT
+1617 
-1624 VTDVTPGGTIDTN
+1624 
-1637 TPGNYEGV
+1637 
-1645 IEVTYPDGT
+1645 
-1654 KDTVKVPVEVTDN
+1654 
-1667 RSDADKYEPTVEGE
+1667 
-1681 KVEVGGTVD
+1681 
-1690 LTDNVTNL
+1690 
-1698 PALPEGTT
+1698 
-1706 VTDVTPGGT
+1706 
-1715 IDTNTPGNYEGVIE
+1715 
-1729 VTYPDGTKDTV
+1729 
-1740 KVPVEVTD
+1740 
-1748 NRSDADKYEPTVEGE
+1748 
-1763 KVEVG
+1763 
-1768 GTVDLT
+1768 
-1774 DNVTNLPTLPEGT
+1774 
-1787 TVTDVTPGG
+1787 
-1796 TIDTNTPGN
+1796 
-1805 YEGVIEVTYPDGTKD
+1805 
-1820 TVKVPVEVTDNRSD
+1820 
-1834 ADKYT
+1834 
-1839 PMVEGEKVEVGGT
+1839 
-1852 VDLTDNVT
+1852 
-1860 NLPTLPEGT
+1860 
-1869 TVTDVTPGGTID
+1869 
-1881 TNTPGNYEG
+1881 
-1890 VIEVTYPDGT
+1890 
-1900 KDTVKVPVE
+1900 
-1909 VTDNRSDA
+1909 
-1917 DKYEPTVEGEK
+1917 
-1928 VEVGGTVDLTDNV
+1928 
-1941 TNLPALPEGTTV
+1941 
-1953 TDVTPGGTID
+1953 
-1963 TNTPGNYEGVIEVT
+1963 
-1977 YPDGTKDTVKVP
+1977 
-1989 VEVTDN
+1989 VTDN

-2017 DLTDNVTNLPA
+2017 DLTDNVTNLPT

-2040 GGTIDTNTPGNY
+2040 GGTIDTNTLGNY

-2078 SNADKYNPEGQK
+2078 SNAD
-2090 VTTDLNKEPDAS
+2090 
-2102 EGIKNKED
+2102 I
-2110 LPKGTTYAW
+2110 
-2119 KEKVDVSTAG
+2119 
-2129 NKKGTI
+2129 
-2135 VVTYPDGSSD
+2135 
-2145 EVEVDVTVTDTR
+2145 
-2157 SDADK
+2157 

-2264 VTLPDGSQHHG
+2264 VTLPDGSQYHG
-2275 TADKNGNFTVKVPKL
+2275 TADENGNFTVKVPKL

-2307 SEPTN
+2307 SEPTD
-2312 VVVSSNKKD
+2312 VVVSSNTKD
-2321 SGKNGS
+2321 SGKNDN
-2327 KGSKTDNQGSNSNQD
+2327 KGKTDNQGSNSNQD

-2355 KTGES
+2355 KTGEI

>member
-30 VASVLIGVGLVLGT
+30 VASVLVGVGLVLGT
-44 TELVKAQDEISP
+44 TELVQAQDEISP
-56 SSPLETAISSV
+56 STPLETAISSV

-273 GSVSAKYEKPNTQT
+273 GSVSAKYEEPNTQT

-311 FSYSS
+311 FSYSA

-359 TKVADLAIERR
+359 KKVADLAIERR
-370 EGHENYGIGSITNND
+370 KDHENYGVGSITDND

-495 TVKRKVFIH
+495 TVKGKVFIH

-693 SISDVYNKDFG
+693 SILDVYNKDFG

-846 DNIPAGY
+846 
-853 HKVTF
+853 
-858 TAGEGTSIESGT
+858 
-870 TVFAVKDGV
+870 
-879 SLPEDKLPVLKA
+879 
-891 KDGYT
+891 
-896 DAKWPEEATQPITAD
+896 
-911 DTEFVSSATKL
+911 
-922 DDIIENPGDNI
+922 
-933 PAGYHKV
+933 
-940 TFTAG
+940 
-945 EGTSIESGTTVFAVK
+945 
-960 DGVSLPEDKL
+960 
-970 PVLKAKDGY
+970 
-979 TDAKWPEEATQP
+979 
-991 ITADDTEFVS
+991 
-1001 SATKLDDIIENPG
+1001 

-1024 TFTAGE
+1024 
-1030 GTSIESGTTVF
+1030 I
-1041 AVKDGVSLPED
+1041 
-1052 KLPVLKAKDG
+1052 
-1062 YTDAK
+1062 
-1067 WPEEAT
+1067 
-1073 QPITADDTE
+1073 
-1082 FVSSATKLDDI
+1082 
-1093 IENPGDNIPAGY
+1093 
-1105 HKVTFTAGEGTSIE
+1105 
-1119 SGTTVFAVKDGVS
+1119 
-1132 LPEDKLPVLKA
+1132 
-1143 KDGYTDAKWPEE
+1143 
-1155 ATQPI
+1155 
-1160 TADDT
+1160 
-1165 EFVSSATKLDD
+1165 
-1176 IIENPGENI
+1176 
-1185 PAGYHKVTFTAGEGT
+1185 FTAGEGT

-1281 PDAFEGI
+1281 PDASEGI

-1380 DVTPGGTIDT
+1380 DVTPDGTIDT

-1416 EVTDNRSDADKYE
+1416 EVTDN
-1429 PTVEGE
+1429 
-1435 KVEVGG
+1435 
-1441 TVDLTDNV
+1441 
-1449 TNLPTLPEGTT
+1449 
-1460 VTDVTPGGTI
+1460 
-1470 DTNTP
+1470 
-1475 GNYEG
+1475 
-1480 VIEVTYPDGTKDTV
+1480 
-1494 KVPVEVTDN
+1494 
-1503 RSDADKYTPMVEGEK
+1503 
-1518 VEVGGT
+1518 
-1524 VDLTDNVT
+1524 
-1532 NLPTL
+1532 
-1537 PEGTTVTDVTPG
+1537 
-1549 GTIDTNTPGN
+1549 
-1559 YEGVIEV
+1559 
-1566 TYPDGTKDTVKVPVE
+1566 
-1581 VTDNRSDADKYTP
+1581 
-1594 MVEGEKVE
+1594 
-1602 VGGTVD
+1602 
-1608 LTDNVTNLP
+1608 
-1617 TLPEGTT
+1617 
-1624 VTDVTPGGTIDTN
+1624 
-1637 TPGNYEGV
+1637 
-1645 IEVTYPDGT
+1645 
-1654 KDTVKVPVEVTDN
+1654 
-1667 RSDADKYEPTVEGE
+1667 
-1681 KVEVGGTVD
+1681 
-1690 LTDNVTNL
+1690 
-1698 PALPEGTT
+1698 
-1706 VTDVTPGGT
+1706 
-1715 IDTNTPGNYEGVIE
+1715 
-1729 VTYPDGTKDTV
+1729 
-1740 KVPVEVTD
+1740 
-1748 NRSDADKYEPTVEGE
+1748 
-1763 KVEVG
+1763 
-1768 GTVDLT
+1768 
-1774 DNVTNLPTLPEGT
+1774 
-1787 TVTDVTPGG
+1787 
-1796 TIDTNTPGN
+1796 
-1805 YEGVIEVTYPDGTKD
+1805 
-1820 TVKVPVEVTDNRSD
+1820 
-1834 ADKYT
+1834 
-1839 PMVEGEKVEVGGT
+1839 
-1852 VDLTDNVT
+1852 
-1860 NLPTLPEGT
+1860 
-1869 TVTDVTPGGTID
+1869 
-1881 TNTPGNYEG
+1881 
-1890 VIEVTYPDGT
+1890 
-1900 KDTVKVPVE
+1900 
-1909 VTDNRSDA
+1909 
-1917 DKYEPTVEGEK
+1917 
-1928 VEVGGTVDLTDNV
+1928 
-1941 TNLPALPEGTTV
+1941 
-1953 TDVTPGGTID
+1953 
-1963 TNTPGNYEGVIEVT
+1963 
-1977 YPDGTKDTVKVP
+1977 
-1989 VEVTDN
+1989 
-1995 RSDADKYE
+1995 
-2003 PTVEGE
+2003 
-2009 KVEIGGTV
+2009 
-2017 DLTDNVTNLPA
+2017 
-2028 LPEGTTVTDVTP
+2028 
-2040 GGTIDTNTPGNY
+2040 
-2052 EGVIEVTYPDGT
+2052 
-2064 KDTVKVPVE
+2064 
-2073 VTDNR
+2073 
-2078 SNADKYNPEGQK
+2078 
-2090 VTTDLNKEPDAS
+2090 
-2102 EGIKNKED
+2102 
-2110 LPKGTTYAW
+2110 
-2119 KEKVDVSTAG
+2119 
-2129 NKKGTI
+2129 
-2135 VVTYPDGSSD
+2135 
-2145 EVEVDVTVTDTR
+2145 R

-2209 KKGTVVVTYP
+2209 KKGIVVVTYP

-2225 VEVTISVVDKKAPN
+2225 VEVTISVEDKKAPN

-2264 VTLPDGSQHHG
+2264 VTLPNGSQYHG

-2312 VVVSSNKKD
+2312 VVVSSNEKD
-2321 SGKNGS
+2321 SEKAVS
-2327 KGSKTDNQGSNSNQD
+2327 KDNKTDNQGSKQN
-2342 KNRGKSQSSKVFP
+2342 KNRGKSSPQKQSSKAYP
-2355 KTGES
+2355 KTGEI

>member
-495 TVKRKVFIH
+495 TVKGKVFIH

-1014 ENIPAGYHKV
+1014 E
-1024 TFTAGE
+1024 
-1030 GTSIESGTTVF
+1030 
-1041 AVKDGVSLPED
+1041 
-1052 KLPVLKAKDG
+1052 
-1062 YTDAK
+1062 
-1067 WPEEAT
+1067 
-1073 QPITADDTE
+1073 
-1082 FVSSATKLDDI
+1082 
-1093 IENPGDNIPAGY
+1093 NIPAGY

-1763 KVEVG
+1763 KVE
-1768 GTVDLT
+1768 
-1774 DNVTNLPTLPEGT
+1774 
-1787 TVTDVTPGG
+1787 
-1796 TIDTNTPGN
+1796 
-1805 YEGVIEVTYPDGTKD
+1805 
-1820 TVKVPVEVTDNRSD
+1820 
-1834 ADKYT
+1834 
-1839 PMVEGEKVEVGGT
+1839 
-1852 VDLTDNVT
+1852 
-1860 NLPTLPEGT
+1860 
-1869 TVTDVTPGGTID
+1869 
-1881 TNTPGNYEG
+1881 
-1890 VIEVTYPDGT
+1890 
-1900 KDTVKVPVE
+1900 
-1909 VTDNRSDA
+1909 
-1917 DKYEPTVEGEK
+1917 
-1928 VEVGGTVDLTDNV
+1928 
-1941 TNLPALPEGTTV
+1941 
-1953 TDVTPGGTID
+1953 
-1963 TNTPGNYEGVIEVT
+1963 
-1977 YPDGTKDTVKVP
+1977 
-1989 VEVTDN
+1989 
-1995 RSDADKYE
+1995 
-2003 PTVEGE
+2003 
-2009 KVEIGGTV
+2009 IGGTV

>member
-30 VASVLIGVGLVLGT
+30 VASVLVGVGLVLGT
-44 TELVKAQDEISP
+44 TELVQAQDEISP
-56 SSPLETAISSV
+56 STPLETAISSV

-273 GSVSAKYEKPNTQT
+273 GSVSAKYEEPNTQT

-311 FSYSS
+311 FSYSA

-359 TKVADLAIERR
+359 KKVADLAIERR
-370 EGHENYGIGSITNND
+370 KDHENYGVGSITDND

-495 TVKRKVFIH
+495 TVKGKVFIH

-693 SISDVYNKDFG
+693 SILDVYNKDFG

-840 IIENPG
+840 
-846 DNIPAGY
+846 
-853 HKVTF
+853 
-858 TAGEGTSIESGT
+858 
-870 TVFAVKDGV
+870 
-879 SLPEDKLPVLKA
+879 
-891 KDGYT
+891 
-896 DAKWPEEATQPITAD
+896 
-911 DTEFVSSATKL
+911 
-922 DDIIENPGDNI
+922 
-933 PAGYHKV
+933 
-940 TFTAG
+940 
-945 EGTSIESGTTVFAVK
+945 
-960 DGVSLPEDKL
+960 
-970 PVLKAKDGY
+970 
-979 TDAKWPEEATQP
+979 
-991 ITADDTEFVS
+991 
-1001 SATKLDDIIENPG
+1001 
-1014 ENIPAGYHKV
+1014 
-1024 TFTAGE
+1024 
-1030 GTSIESGTTVF
+1030 
-1041 AVKDGVSLPED
+1041 
-1052 KLPVLKAKDG
+1052 
-1062 YTDAK
+1062 
-1067 WPEEAT
+1067 
-1073 QPITADDTE
+1073 
-1082 FVSSATKLDDI
+1082 
-1093 IENPGDNIPAGY
+1093 
-1105 HKVTFTAGEGTSIE
+1105 
-1119 SGTTVFAVKDGVS
+1119 
-1132 LPEDKLPVLKA
+1132 
-1143 KDGYTDAKWPEE
+1143 
-1155 ATQPI
+1155 
-1160 TADDT
+1160 
-1165 EFVSSATKLDD
+1165 
-1176 IIENPGENI
+1176 
-1185 PAGYHKVTFTAGEGT
+1185 
-1200 SIESGTTVFA
+1200 
-1210 VKDGVSLPEDKLPV
+1210 
-1224 LKAKD
+1224 
-1229 GYTDAKWPEEAT
+1229 
-1241 QPITAD
+1241 
-1247 DTEFVSSATK
+1247 
-1257 LDDKSDADKYNPEG
+1257 KSDADKYNPEG

-1281 PDAFEGI
+1281 PDASEGI

-1380 DVTPGGTIDT
+1380 DVTPDGTIDT

-1416 EVTDNRSDADKYE
+1416 EVTDN
-1429 PTVEGE
+1429 
-1435 KVEVGG
+1435 
-1441 TVDLTDNV
+1441 
-1449 TNLPTLPEGTT
+1449 
-1460 VTDVTPGGTI
+1460 
-1470 DTNTP
+1470 
-1475 GNYEG
+1475 
-1480 VIEVTYPDGTKDTV
+1480 
-1494 KVPVEVTDN
+1494 
-1503 RSDADKYTPMVEGEK
+1503 
-1518 VEVGGT
+1518 
-1524 VDLTDNVT
+1524 
-1532 NLPTL
+1532 
-1537 PEGTTVTDVTPG
+1537 
-1549 GTIDTNTPGN
+1549 
-1559 YEGVIEV
+1559 
-1566 TYPDGTKDTVKVPVE
+1566 
-1581 VTDNRSDADKYTP
+1581 
-1594 MVEGEKVE
+1594 
-1602 VGGTVD
+1602 
-1608 LTDNVTNLP
+1608 
-1617 TLPEGTT
+1617 
-1624 VTDVTPGGTIDTN
+1624 
-1637 TPGNYEGV
+1637 
-1645 IEVTYPDGT
+1645 
-1654 KDTVKVPVEVTDN
+1654 
-1667 RSDADKYEPTVEGE
+1667 
-1681 KVEVGGTVD
+1681 
-1690 LTDNVTNL
+1690 
-1698 PALPEGTT
+1698 
-1706 VTDVTPGGT
+1706 
-1715 IDTNTPGNYEGVIE
+1715 
-1729 VTYPDGTKDTV
+1729 
-1740 KVPVEVTD
+1740 
-1748 NRSDADKYEPTVEGE
+1748 
-1763 KVEVG
+1763 
-1768 GTVDLT
+1768 
-1774 DNVTNLPTLPEGT
+1774 
-1787 TVTDVTPGG
+1787 
-1796 TIDTNTPGN
+1796 
-1805 YEGVIEVTYPDGTKD
+1805 
-1820 TVKVPVEVTDNRSD
+1820 
-1834 ADKYT
+1834 
-1839 PMVEGEKVEVGGT
+1839 
-1852 VDLTDNVT
+1852 
-1860 NLPTLPEGT
+1860 
-1869 TVTDVTPGGTID
+1869 
-1881 TNTPGNYEG
+1881 
-1890 VIEVTYPDGT
+1890 
-1900 KDTVKVPVE
+1900 
-1909 VTDNRSDA
+1909 
-1917 DKYEPTVEGEK
+1917 
-1928 VEVGGTVDLTDNV
+1928 
-1941 TNLPALPEGTTV
+1941 
-1953 TDVTPGGTID
+1953 
-1963 TNTPGNYEGVIEVT
+1963 
-1977 YPDGTKDTVKVP
+1977 
-1989 VEVTDN
+1989 
-1995 RSDADKYE
+1995 
-2003 PTVEGE
+2003 
-2009 KVEIGGTV
+2009 
-2017 DLTDNVTNLPA
+2017 
-2028 LPEGTTVTDVTP
+2028 
-2040 GGTIDTNTPGNY
+2040 
-2052 EGVIEVTYPDGT
+2052 
-2064 KDTVKVPVE
+2064 
-2073 VTDNR
+2073 
-2078 SNADKYNPEGQK
+2078 
-2090 VTTDLNKEPDAS
+2090 
-2102 EGIKNKED
+2102 
-2110 LPKGTTYAW
+2110 
-2119 KEKVDVSTAG
+2119 
-2129 NKKGTI
+2129 
-2135 VVTYPDGSSD
+2135 
-2145 EVEVDVTVTDTR
+2145 R

-2209 KKGTVVVTYP
+2209 KKGIVVVTYP

-2225 VEVTISVVDKKAPN
+2225 VEVTISVEDKKAPN

-2264 VTLPDGSQHHG
+2264 VTLPNGSQYHG

-2312 VVVSSNKKD
+2312 VVVSSNEKD
-2321 SGKNGS
+2321 SEKAVS
-2327 KGSKTDNQGSNSNQD
+2327 KDNKTDNQGSKQN
-2342 KNRGKSQSSKVFP
+2342 KNRGKSSPQKQSSKAYP
-2355 KTGES
+2355 KTGEI

>member
-495 TVKRKVFIH
+495 TVKGKVFIH

-846 DNIPAGY
+846 
-853 HKVTF
+853 
-858 TAGEGTSIESGT
+858 
-870 TVFAVKDGV
+870 
-879 SLPEDKLPVLKA
+879 
-891 KDGYT
+891 
-896 DAKWPEEATQPITAD
+896 
-911 DTEFVSSATKL
+911 
-922 DDIIENPGDNI
+922 
-933 PAGYHKV
+933 
-940 TFTAG
+940 
-945 EGTSIESGTTVFAVK
+945 
-960 DGVSLPEDKL
+960 
-970 PVLKAKDGY
+970 
-979 TDAKWPEEATQP
+979 
-991 ITADDTEFVS
+991 
-1001 SATKLDDIIENPG
+1001 
-1014 ENIPAGYHKV
+1014 
-1024 TFTAGE
+1024 
-1030 GTSIESGTTVF
+1030 
-1041 AVKDGVSLPED
+1041 
-1052 KLPVLKAKDG
+1052 
-1062 YTDAK
+1062 
-1067 WPEEAT
+1067 
-1073 QPITADDTE
+1073 
-1082 FVSSATKLDDI
+1082 
-1093 IENPGDNIPAGY
+1093 
-1105 HKVTFTAGEGTSIE
+1105 
-1119 SGTTVFAVKDGVS
+1119 
-1132 LPEDKLPVLKA
+1132 
-1143 KDGYTDAKWPEE
+1143 
-1155 ATQPI
+1155 
-1160 TADDT
+1160 
-1165 EFVSSATKLDD
+1165 
-1176 IIENPGENI
+1176 ENI

-1369 LPTLPEGTTVT
+1369 LPT
-1380 DVTPGGTIDT
+1380 
-1390 NTPGNYEG
+1390 
-1398 VIEVTYP
+1398 
-1405 DGTKDTVKVPV
+1405 
-1416 EVTDNRSDADKYE
+1416 
-1429 PTVEGE
+1429 
-1435 KVEVGG
+1435 
-1441 TVDLTDNV
+1441 
-1449 TNLPTLPEGTT
+1449 
-1460 VTDVTPGGTI
+1460 
-1470 DTNTP
+1470 
-1475 GNYEG
+1475 
-1480 VIEVTYPDGTKDTV
+1480 
-1494 KVPVEVTDN
+1494 
-1503 RSDADKYTPMVEGEK
+1503 
-1518 VEVGGT
+1518 
-1524 VDLTDNVT
+1524 
-1532 NLPTL
+1532 
-1537 PEGTTVTDVTPG
+1537 
-1549 GTIDTNTPGN
+1549 
-1559 YEGVIEV
+1559 
-1566 TYPDGTKDTVKVPVE
+1566 
-1581 VTDNRSDADKYTP
+1581 
-1594 MVEGEKVE
+1594 
-1602 VGGTVD
+1602 
-1608 LTDNVTNLP
+1608 
-1617 TLPEGTT
+1617 
-1624 VTDVTPGGTIDTN
+1624 
-1637 TPGNYEGV
+1637 
-1645 IEVTYPDGT
+1645 
-1654 KDTVKVPVEVTDN
+1654 
-1667 RSDADKYEPTVEGE
+1667 
-1681 KVEVGGTVD
+1681 
-1690 LTDNVTNL
+1690 
-1698 PALPEGTT
+1698 LPEGTT

>member
-495 TVKRKVFIH
+495 TVKGKVFIH

-693 SISDVYNKDFG
+693 SISDVYNKYFG

-756 IYENPGENIPAGY
+756 IYENPGE
-769 HKVTFTAGEGTSI
+769 
-782 ESGTTVFAVKDGVS
+782 
-796 LPEDKLPVLK
+796 
-806 AKDGYTD
+806 
-813 AKWPEEATQPITA
+813 
-826 DDTEFVSSATKLDD
+826 
-840 IIENPG
+840 
-846 DNIPAGY
+846 
-853 HKVTF
+853 
-858 TAGEGTSIESGT
+858 
-870 TVFAVKDGV
+870 
-879 SLPEDKLPVLKA
+879 
-891 KDGYT
+891 
-896 DAKWPEEATQPITAD
+896 
-911 DTEFVSSATKL
+911 
-922 DDIIENPGDNI
+922 NI

-1763 KVEVG
+1763 KVE
-1768 GTVDLT
+1768 
-1774 DNVTNLPTLPEGT
+1774 
-1787 TVTDVTPGG
+1787 
-1796 TIDTNTPGN
+1796 
-1805 YEGVIEVTYPDGTKD
+1805 
-1820 TVKVPVEVTDNRSD
+1820 
-1834 ADKYT
+1834 
-1839 PMVEGEKVEVGGT
+1839 
-1852 VDLTDNVT
+1852 
-1860 NLPTLPEGT
+1860 
-1869 TVTDVTPGGTID
+1869 
-1881 TNTPGNYEG
+1881 
-1890 VIEVTYPDGT
+1890 
-1900 KDTVKVPVE
+1900 
-1909 VTDNRSDA
+1909 
-1917 DKYEPTVEGEK
+1917 
-1928 VEVGGTVDLTDNV
+1928 
-1941 TNLPALPEGTTV
+1941 
-1953 TDVTPGGTID
+1953 
-1963 TNTPGNYEGVIEVT
+1963 
-1977 YPDGTKDTVKVP
+1977 
-1989 VEVTDN
+1989 
-1995 RSDADKYE
+1995 
-2003 PTVEGE
+2003 
-2009 KVEIGGTV
+2009 IGGTV

-2365 TISGGLIL
+2365 TISGG
-2373 LGTLGLLGYKN
+2373 
-2384 RKKENE
+2384 

>member
-495 TVKRKVFIH
+495 TVKGKVFIH

-693 SISDVYNKDFG
+693 SISDVYNKYFG

-756 IYENPGENIPAGY
+756 IYENPGE
-769 HKVTFTAGEGTSI
+769 
-782 ESGTTVFAVKDGVS
+782 
-796 LPEDKLPVLK
+796 
-806 AKDGYTD
+806 
-813 AKWPEEATQPITA
+813 
-826 DDTEFVSSATKLDD
+826 
-840 IIENPG
+840 
-846 DNIPAGY
+846 
-853 HKVTF
+853 
-858 TAGEGTSIESGT
+858 
-870 TVFAVKDGV
+870 
-879 SLPEDKLPVLKA
+879 
-891 KDGYT
+891 
-896 DAKWPEEATQPITAD
+896 
-911 DTEFVSSATKL
+911 
-922 DDIIENPGDNI
+922 NI

-1093 IENPGDNIPAGY
+1093 IENPGENIPAGY

-1323 DGSSDEVEVDVTV
+1323 DGSSDEVEVDVT
-1336 TDNRSDADKYEP
+1336 
-1348 TVEGEKVEVGGTVD
+1348 
-1362 LTDNVTN
+1362 
-1369 LPTLPEGTTVT
+1369 
-1380 DVTPGGTIDT
+1380 
-1390 NTPGNYEG
+1390 
-1398 VIEVTYP
+1398 
-1405 DGTKDTVKVPV
+1405 
-1416 EVTDNRSDADKYE
+1416 
-1429 PTVEGE
+1429 
-1435 KVEVGG
+1435 
-1441 TVDLTDNV
+1441 
-1449 TNLPTLPEGTT
+1449 
-1460 VTDVTPGGTI
+1460 
-1470 DTNTP
+1470 
-1475 GNYEG
+1475 
-1480 VIEVTYPDGTKDTV
+1480 
-1494 KVPVEVTDN
+1494 
-1503 RSDADKYTPMVEGEK
+1503 
-1518 VEVGGT
+1518 
-1524 VDLTDNVT
+1524 
-1532 NLPTL
+1532 
-1537 PEGTTVTDVTPG
+1537 
-1549 GTIDTNTPGN
+1549 
-1559 YEGVIEV
+1559 
-1566 TYPDGTKDTVKVPVE
+1566 
-1581 VTDNRSDADKYTP
+1581 
-1594 MVEGEKVE
+1594 
-1602 VGGTVD
+1602 
-1608 LTDNVTNLP
+1608 
-1617 TLPEGTT
+1617 
-1624 VTDVTPGGTIDTN
+1624 
-1637 TPGNYEGV
+1637 
-1645 IEVTYPDGT
+1645 
-1654 KDTVKVPVEVTDN
+1654 
-1667 RSDADKYEPTVEGE
+1667 
-1681 KVEVGGTVD
+1681 
-1690 LTDNVTNL
+1690 
-1698 PALPEGTT
+1698 
-1706 VTDVTPGGT
+1706 
-1715 IDTNTPGNYEGVIE
+1715 
-1729 VTYPDGTKDTV
+1729 
-1740 KVPVEVTD
+1740 VTD

>member
-495 TVKRKVFIH
+495 TVKGKVFIH

-922 DDIIENPGDNI
+922 DD
-933 PAGYHKV
+933 
-940 TFTAG
+940 
-945 EGTSIESGTTVFAVK
+945 
-960 DGVSLPEDKL
+960 
-970 PVLKAKDGY
+970 
-979 TDAKWPEEATQP
+979 
-991 ITADDTEFVS
+991 
-1001 SATKLDDIIENPG
+1001 
-1014 ENIPAGYHKV
+1014 
-1024 TFTAGE
+1024 
-1030 GTSIESGTTVF
+1030 
-1041 AVKDGVSLPED
+1041 
-1052 KLPVLKAKDG
+1052 
-1062 YTDAK
+1062 
-1067 WPEEAT
+1067 
-1073 QPITADDTE
+1073 
-1082 FVSSATKLDDI
+1082 
-1093 IENPGDNIPAGY
+1093 
-1105 HKVTFTAGEGTSIE
+1105 
-1119 SGTTVFAVKDGVS
+1119 
-1132 LPEDKLPVLKA
+1132 
-1143 KDGYTDAKWPEE
+1143 
-1155 ATQPI
+1155 
-1160 TADDT
+1160 
-1165 EFVSSATKLDD
+1165 
-1176 IIENPGENI
+1176 
-1185 PAGYHKVTFTAGEGT
+1185 
-1200 SIESGTTVFA
+1200 
-1210 VKDGVSLPEDKLPV
+1210 
-1224 LKAKD
+1224 
-1229 GYTDAKWPEEAT
+1229 
-1241 QPITAD
+1241 
-1247 DTEFVSSATK
+1247 
-1257 LDDKSDADKYNPEG
+1257 KSDADKYNPEG

-1369 LPTLPEGTTVT
+1369 LPT
-1380 DVTPGGTIDT
+1380 
-1390 NTPGNYEG
+1390 
-1398 VIEVTYP
+1398 
-1405 DGTKDTVKVPV
+1405 
-1416 EVTDNRSDADKYE
+1416 
-1429 PTVEGE
+1429 
-1435 KVEVGG
+1435 
-1441 TVDLTDNV
+1441 
-1449 TNLPTLPEGTT
+1449 
-1460 VTDVTPGGTI
+1460 
-1470 DTNTP
+1470 
-1475 GNYEG
+1475 
-1480 VIEVTYPDGTKDTV
+1480 
-1494 KVPVEVTDN
+1494 
-1503 RSDADKYTPMVEGEK
+1503 
-1518 VEVGGT
+1518 
-1524 VDLTDNVT
+1524 
-1532 NLPTL
+1532 
-1537 PEGTTVTDVTPG
+1537 
-1549 GTIDTNTPGN
+1549 
-1559 YEGVIEV
+1559 
-1566 TYPDGTKDTVKVPVE
+1566 
-1581 VTDNRSDADKYTP
+1581 
-1594 MVEGEKVE
+1594 
-1602 VGGTVD
+1602 
-1608 LTDNVTNLP
+1608 
-1617 TLPEGTT
+1617 
-1624 VTDVTPGGTIDTN
+1624 
-1637 TPGNYEGV
+1637 
-1645 IEVTYPDGT
+1645 
-1654 KDTVKVPVEVTDN
+1654 
-1667 RSDADKYEPTVEGE
+1667 
-1681 KVEVGGTVD
+1681 
-1690 LTDNVTNL
+1690 
-1698 PALPEGTT
+1698 
-1706 VTDVTPGGT
+1706 
-1715 IDTNTPGNYEGVIE
+1715 
-1729 VTYPDGTKDTV
+1729 
-1740 KVPVEVTD
+1740 
-1748 NRSDADKYEPTVEGE
+1748 
-1763 KVEVG
+1763 
-1768 GTVDLT
+1768 
-1774 DNVTNLPTLPEGT
+1774 
-1787 TVTDVTPGG
+1787 
-1796 TIDTNTPGN
+1796 
-1805 YEGVIEVTYPDGTKD
+1805 
-1820 TVKVPVEVTDNRSD
+1820 
-1834 ADKYT
+1834 
-1839 PMVEGEKVEVGGT
+1839 
-1852 VDLTDNVT
+1852 
-1860 NLPTLPEGT
+1860 
-1869 TVTDVTPGGTID
+1869 
-1881 TNTPGNYEG
+1881 
-1890 VIEVTYPDGT
+1890 
-1900 KDTVKVPVE
+1900 
-1909 VTDNRSDA
+1909 
-1917 DKYEPTVEGEK
+1917 
-1928 VEVGGTVDLTDNV
+1928 
-1941 TNLPALPEGTTV
+1941 
-1953 TDVTPGGTID
+1953 
-1963 TNTPGNYEGVIEVT
+1963 
-1977 YPDGTKDTVKVP
+1977 
-1989 VEVTDN
+1989 
-1995 RSDADKYE
+1995 
-2003 PTVEGE
+2003 
-2009 KVEIGGTV
+2009 
-2017 DLTDNVTNLPA
+2017 

>member
-495 TVKRKVFIH
+495 TVKGKVFIH

-693 SISDVYNKDFG
+693 SISDVYNKYFG

-756 IYENPGENIPAGY
+756 IYENPGE
-769 HKVTFTAGEGTSI
+769 
-782 ESGTTVFAVKDGVS
+782 
-796 LPEDKLPVLK
+796 
-806 AKDGYTD
+806 
-813 AKWPEEATQPITA
+813 
-826 DDTEFVSSATKLDD
+826 
-840 IIENPG
+840 
-846 DNIPAGY
+846 
-853 HKVTF
+853 
-858 TAGEGTSIESGT
+858 
-870 TVFAVKDGV
+870 
-879 SLPEDKLPVLKA
+879 
-891 KDGYT
+891 
-896 DAKWPEEATQPITAD
+896 
-911 DTEFVSSATKL
+911 
-922 DDIIENPGDNI
+922 
-933 PAGYHKV
+933 
-940 TFTAG
+940 
-945 EGTSIESGTTVFAVK
+945 
-960 DGVSLPEDKL
+960 
-970 PVLKAKDGY
+970 
-979 TDAKWPEEATQP
+979 
-991 ITADDTEFVS
+991 
-1001 SATKLDDIIENPG
+1001 
-1014 ENIPAGYHKV
+1014 
-1024 TFTAGE
+1024 
-1030 GTSIESGTTVF
+1030 
-1041 AVKDGVSLPED
+1041 
-1052 KLPVLKAKDG
+1052 
-1062 YTDAK
+1062 
-1067 WPEEAT
+1067 
-1073 QPITADDTE
+1073 
-1082 FVSSATKLDDI
+1082 
-1093 IENPGDNIPAGY
+1093 NIPAGY

-1416 EVTDNRSDADKYE
+1416 EVTDNRSDADKY
-1429 PTVEGE
+1429 
-1435 KVEVGG
+1435 
-1441 TVDLTDNV
+1441 
-1449 TNLPTLPEGTT
+1449 
-1460 VTDVTPGGTI
+1460 
-1470 DTNTP
+1470 
-1475 GNYEG
+1475 
-1480 VIEVTYPDGTKDTV
+1480 
-1494 KVPVEVTDN
+1494 
-1503 RSDADKYTPMVEGEK
+1503 TPMVEGEK

-1532 NLPTL
+1532 NLPT
-1537 PEGTTVTDVTPG
+1537 
-1549 GTIDTNTPGN
+1549 
-1559 YEGVIEV
+1559 
-1566 TYPDGTKDTVKVPVE
+1566 
-1581 VTDNRSDADKYTP
+1581 
-1594 MVEGEKVE
+1594 
-1602 VGGTVD
+1602 
-1608 LTDNVTNLP
+1608 
-1617 TLPEGTT
+1617 
-1624 VTDVTPGGTIDTN
+1624 
-1637 TPGNYEGV
+1637 
-1645 IEVTYPDGT
+1645 
-1654 KDTVKVPVEVTDN
+1654 
-1667 RSDADKYEPTVEGE
+1667 
-1681 KVEVGGTVD
+1681 
-1690 LTDNVTNL
+1690 
-1698 PALPEGTT
+1698 
-1706 VTDVTPGGT
+1706 
-1715 IDTNTPGNYEGVIE
+1715 
-1729 VTYPDGTKDTV
+1729 
-1740 KVPVEVTD
+1740 
-1748 NRSDADKYEPTVEGE
+1748 
-1763 KVEVG
+1763 
-1768 GTVDLT
+1768 
-1774 DNVTNLPTLPEGT
+1774 
-1787 TVTDVTPGG
+1787 
-1796 TIDTNTPGN
+1796 
-1805 YEGVIEVTYPDGTKD
+1805 
-1820 TVKVPVEVTDNRSD
+1820 
-1834 ADKYT
+1834 
-1839 PMVEGEKVEVGGT
+1839 
-1852 VDLTDNVT
+1852 
-1860 NLPTLPEGT
+1860 
-1869 TVTDVTPGGTID
+1869 
-1881 TNTPGNYEG
+1881 
-1890 VIEVTYPDGT
+1890 
-1900 KDTVKVPVE
+1900 
-1909 VTDNRSDA
+1909 
-1917 DKYEPTVEGEK
+1917 
-1928 VEVGGTVDLTDNV
+1928 
-1941 TNLPALPEGTTV
+1941 LPEGTTV

-2078 SNADKYNPEGQK
+2078 SNADKYNPEGQKVTTDLNKEPDASEGIKNKEDLPKGTTYAWKEKVDVSTAGNKKGTIVVTYPDGSSDEVEVDVTVTDTRSDADKYNPEGQK